1 MGDEGHGIH
10 CSFHAEHLHIRRPSC
25 WHRNGILS
33 WPTCPATEV
42 AERATKT
49 AMCKSFVLAGERSI
63 GEWEPTLNPN
73 MTKLASCLHSSSWSH
88 RCCKANRPGPVLVVS
103 SIRIRCSHSRKLQS
117 VAINH
122 ITRRIIGSCIE
133 HLLKASMAAAEPAD
147 SGGSSWPRRDKL
159 LVIQEE
165 AQSAWEKEGVFNV
178 DAPTGEHERTR
189 ARKFFG
195 TFPYPYMNGMLH
207 LGHAFSLSKLE
218 FACAFR
224 RLRGETVLMPFGF
237 HCTGMPIKAC
247 ADKLKREMALYG
259 NPPVHSEKAEADAHL
274 DGDTSV
280 KAGIA
285 VPGAEQWRIMQQS
298 GFSNDEI
305 PQFADPQHW
314 LEYFPPRGMRDVKA
328 LGCGIDWRR
337 SFITTDANPY
347 YDSFVRWQLNTLKR
361 LGKVI
366 KDKRLSIYSPLDG
379 QVCADH
385 DRSTGEGVG
394 PQEYTLVKMRVL
406 DESLQKGKLAELQ
419 DHEPSRRIYLGPATL
434 RPETMY
440 GQTNCFVLPSGEY
453 GAYIDSAGDVLIISE
468 RAARN
473 LSYQEQLAGQPGE
486 FSSLMSISGSDLI
499 GARLRGP
506 NALRDRLPVLPMATI
521 AMNKGT
527 GVVTSV
533 PSDAPDDYAAI
544 NDLKKRENV
553 RKEYAISDELVKD
566 IEPVEIIHVP
576 EFGNACAV
584 TACEERKVKSLKD
597 RESIEDAKHRVYL
610 KGFNEGTMLVGNH
623 KGRKVFE
630 AKAAIKQELVQS
642 GEALLYNEPEKP
654 VISRSNDECVVA
666 LTDQWYITYGEDDW
680 KVLAKECIAKMT
692 LYHEDVRKSF
702 EITLDWLK
710 QWACSR
716 NFGLG
721 TRLPFDPE
729 YLIES
734 LSDSTIYMAYYTVAH
749 ILQPGDLYGRGRDN
763 AVPSEKMTDDVWD
776 AVFYGTKCPDHFPK
790 DVLQKM
796 RDEFNFWYPL
806 DLRASGRDLV
816 QNHLTFCV
824 YNHTALFDRK
834 HWPRSFRC
842 NGHVMLNNEKM
853 SKSTGNFLTIRGGVS
868 MYSADAMRFALADAG
883 DGLDDANFE
892 ESNANAAILRLTKE
906 LSWMEEMLSP
916 KADLRDDDGTYFA
929 DRAFV
934 NEINFA
940 AHSAY
945 AAYDRFMFREAL
957 KAGFFDLMVRF
968 IVIACFASALFAL
981 YLN

>member
-1 MGDEGHGIH
+1 M
-10 CSFHAEHLHIRRPSC
+10 
-25 WHRNGILS
+25 
-33 WPTCPATEV
+33 
-42 AERATKT
+42 AERAE
-49 AMCKSFVLAGERSI
+49 SGGAGESPRY
-63 GEWEPTLNPN
+63 
-73 MTKLASCLHSSSWSH
+73 
-88 RCCKANRPGPVLVVS
+88 
-103 SIRIRCSHSRKLQS
+103 
-117 VAINH
+117 
-122 ITRRIIGSCIE
+122 
-133 HLLKASMAAAEPAD
+133 
-147 SGGSSWPRRDKL
+147 PRRDRL
-159 LVIQEE
+159 LAIQAE
-165 AQSAWEKEGVFNV
+165 AQDVWEREGVFEA
-178 DAPTGEHERTR
+178 DAQVGEHGSGG
-189 ARKFFG
+189 ASDAQQKFFG

-224 RLRGETVLMPFGF
+224 RLRGDNVLMPFAF

-247 ADKLKREMALYG
+247 ADKLAREMRLYG
-259 NPPVHSEKAEADAHL
+259 NPPVVSEKAEADAQL
-274 DGDTSV
+274 NGDPSV
-280 KAGIA
+280 KANAA
-285 VPGAEQWRIMQQS
+285 VEGAHQWRIMQQS

-305 PQFADPQHW
+305 QQFANPQHW

-328 LGCGIDWRR
+328 MGCGIDWRR

-361 LGKVI
+361 LGKVV
-366 KDKRLSIYSPLDG
+366 KDKRLSIYSPRDC

-385 DRSTGEGVG
+385 DRSSGEGVG

-406 DESLQKGKLAELQ
+406 EESLRAGKLAELR
-419 DHEPSRRIYLGPATL
+419 HLAPNRAVFLGPATL

-440 GQTNCFVLPSGEY
+440 GQTNCFVLPDGEY
-453 GAYIDSAGDVLIISE
+453 GAFIDKVGDILIISE

-473 LSYQEQLAGQPGE
+473 LSFQEQLTSEAGNYANLLQLTGHN
-486 FSSLMSISGSDLI
+486 LI
-499 GARLRGP
+499 GVRLSGP
-506 NALRDRLPVLPMATI
+506 NALCERLPVLPLPTI

-553 RKEYAISDELVKD
+553 RKEYGISEELVKD

-584 TACEERKVKSLKD
+584 TACEERKVKSVKD
-597 RESIEDAKHRVYL
+597 RDQLEEAKQRVYL
-610 KGFNEGTMLVGNH
+610 KGFNEGTMLTGNH
-623 KGRKVFE
+623 KGRKVYE
-630 AKAAIKQELVQS
+630 AKAAIKNELVSAGQ
-642 GEALLYNEPEKP
+642 ALLYNEPEKP

-666 LTDQWYITYGEDDW
+666 LTDQWYITYGEEEW
-680 KVLAKECIAKMT
+680 KKLAKECVANMN
-692 LYHEDVRKSF
+692 LYHEDVRKAF
-702 EITLDWLK
+702 ESTLDWLK

-721 TRLPFDPE
+721 SRLPFDPE

-749 ILQPGDLYGRGRDN
+749 ILHPGDLFGNGKNN
-763 AVPSEKMTDDVWD
+763 AVSPEMMTDDVWD
-776 AVFYGTKCPDHFPK
+776 ALFYGRECPAHFPP
-790 DVLQKM
+790 DVLERM
-796 RDEFNFWYPL
+796 RREFEYWYPL

-816 QNHLTFCV
+816 QNHLSFSV
-824 YNHTALFDRK
+824 YNHTALFERK

-853 SKSTGNFLTIRGGVS
+853 SKSSGNFLTIQRGVQ

-906 LSWMEEMLSP
+906 LNWMQEMLSP
-916 KADLRDDDGTYFA
+916 GADLRDQEGSYFA
-929 DRAFV
+929 DRAFA
-934 NEINFA
+934 NEINFKA
-940 AHSAY
+940 QEAY
-945 AAYDRFMFREAL
+945 HAYEHFMFREAL
-957 KAGFFDLMVRF
+957 KAGFFDLMVRIHLNF
-968 IVIACFASALFAL
+968 RLQVLSYYLFSKKSHGERACSCLCACKSVVCKRCISSRDSQCEDESRT
-981 YLN
+981 Y